1 MTRLP
6 ATKATAGPNHLNS
19 QRHPVSDAS
28 LVEAA
33 IERPTISPTSQ
44 RQAFPQGA
52 WSHAQGVGWW
62 LASGVHPEH
71 GEAGRGQR
79 LIAHTRQEHRC
90 RSLGC
95 PATKGCSPGEGLP
108 LLSPV
113 DRWTRIVRRNATR
126 RNRSSPLCP
135 SAAAAQPG
143 GAFPLIERL
152 VRVRIAVSGIG
163 WDVGYAFNAPG
174 SKGTCRRDHRGWKA
188 AAGFRA

>member
-108 LLSPV
+108 LSFRSIDGPGSFDGMPPAETEARHYALRRPPLNPA
-113 DRWTRIVRRNATR
+113 VRF
-126 RNRSSPLCP
+126 RSS
-135 SAAAAQPG
+135 SASCGCASP
-143 GAFPLIERL
+143 
-152 VRVRIAVSGIG
+152 
-163 WDVGYAFNAPG
+163 
-174 SKGTCRRDHRGWKA
+174 
-188 AAGFRA
+188 